1 MKKYVKKMLAFALAA
16 VFGIG
21 VLASSAE
28 AATLNWHLR
37 YVKGA
42 PSTECIYSWSSG
54 DVVSTRT
61 TATMKVSNMNG
72 KASVYMLIGDYNN
85 KYAATTLGGN
95 GSISLNVKKNVKV
108 YASARLVYYGSGN
121 INPAGSFTY

>member
-1 MKKYVKKMLAFALAA
+1 MKKIVRKMLASALVLVLGTG
-16 VFGIG
+16 VF
-21 VLASSAE
+21 ASSAE

-54 DVVSTRT
+54 NVVSTRT
-61 TATMKVSNMNG
+61 TAAMKVSNMNG
-72 KASVYMLIGDYNN
+72 NASVHVIIGDYNN
-85 KYAATTLGGN
+85 AYTSSTIGGN
-95 GSISLNVKKNVKV
+95 GGASLKVKKNVRV